1 MIDVKTA
8 KTTLR
13 TGLRIIMKYD
23 TKAKVLAFTLI
34 ELLVVIAII
43 GILASMLLPALSKAK
58 QRAHRINGVNNLR
71 QVGIAMRL
79 FSMDHDDHF
88 PVDVSA
94 LDGGSSEFR
103 DWPDLTW
110 KHYAALSN
118 YLSTPRILVSRAP
131 ESIKRIQ
138 ATTFAET
145 LGSSASGQV
154 PFNSNLNI
162 SYFAGLD
169 ADETRPQS
177 LLAGNR
183 GITNNIRT
191 TPDMARVI
199 TFGTRVTPGT
209 PGAAGFDNVG
219 AWEGKGNV
227 LFGDGSVS
235 FLSRSQLRQAFVNSD
250 TENELALPD

>member
-1 MIDVKTA
+1 MKYDVKT
-8 KTTLR
+8 
-13 TGLRIIMKYD
+13 
-23 TKAKVLAFTLI
+23 KALAFTLI

-58 QRAHRINGVNNLR
+58 QRAQRINGVNNLR
-71 QVGIAMRL
+71 QIGIATRL
-79 FSMDHDDHF
+79 FAMDHDDRF
-88 PVDVSA
+88 PVAVSA
-94 LDGGSSEFR
+94 LDGGSAEFHDR
-103 DWPDLTW
+103 ADLAW

-131 ESIKRIQ
+131 EHVKRIQ

-145 LGSSASGQV
+145 LGSSSFGQV
-154 PFNSNLNI
+154 PFNTNLNI

-177 LLAGNR
+177 ILAGNR
-183 GITNNIRT
+183 GITNSLRT
-191 TPDMARVI
+191 TPDIARVVK
-199 TFGTRVTPGT
+199 FGTRITVGSPGF
-209 PGAAGFDNVG
+209 AGFDKVG

-235 FLSRSQLRQAFVNSD
+235 FLSQSQLRQAFVNSETD
-250 TENELALPD
+250 NELALPD